1 MSVAISGQ
9 LDLVEEVL
17 SLGANCNLKSCNDLM
32 AIDWAKRFSKNEIV
46 ELLDCHQL
54 VTENFFSIYFPLKL
68 NNKYID
74 FRNTSAQ
81 LHLNEFVIEKEFINE
96 SYLKQL
102 DDHIMLK
109 AFYRHLS
116 NSTSLIDYNL
126 IVLTMKKIYLSQ
138 SEGSDFH

>member
-54 VTENFFSIYFPLKL
+54 VTENFFDLFPIK
-68 NNKYID
+68 
-74 FRNTSAQ
+74 TQ
-81 LHLNEFVIEKEFINE
+81 
-96 SYLKQL
+96 
-102 DDHIMLK
+102 
-109 AFYRHLS
+109 
-116 NSTSLIDYNL
+116 
-126 IVLTMKKIYLSQ
+126 
-138 SEGSDFH
+138 